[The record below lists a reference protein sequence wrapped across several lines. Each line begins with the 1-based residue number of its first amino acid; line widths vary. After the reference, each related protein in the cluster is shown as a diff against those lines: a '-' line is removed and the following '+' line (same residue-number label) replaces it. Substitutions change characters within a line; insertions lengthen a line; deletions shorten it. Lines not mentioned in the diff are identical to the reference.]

1 MASKINP
8 WRTLPSLAVRTR
20 PSRPN
25 HSPISHIPAAMMTTT
40 TATTTTTTT
49 MPTTVM
55 TTAAAAARASVLLG
69 RRGFADDA
77 PSKPEETKPYVPR
90 PPEPFADNFMNAD
103 ALAALERA
111 AAGLDALELVAQG
124 LKYGM
129 PTPPTKNER
138 LQDRHHPVVHQVTR
152 MLMRDGKLSK
162 AQKHLSLILNYLRTT
177 PPPKVSPLR
186 PLLPGSPPP
195 SQLPLNP
202 LLYLTL
208 AIDSVA
214 PIVRVRSMKG
224 LAGGGN
230 ALDVPE
236 PISAR
241 SRRRQA
247 IIWILD
253 IVNKKRSTGS
263 GRKQFAARF
272 GQEIVAVVEGR
283 SAAWDRRQ
291 VVHKLGTAA
300 RANLAHPNVAGKR

>member
-8 WRTLPSLAVRTR
+8 WRSLRSLAVRTR
-20 PSRPN
+20 PSGP
-25 HSPISHIPAAMMTTT
+25 HHHHHHHHQHLPAA
-40 TATTTTTTT
+40 ATVRSAV
-49 MPTTVM
+49 P
-55 TTAAAAARASVLLG
+55 LG
-69 RRGFADDA
+69 RRGLADDTTIRPP
-77 PSKPEETKPYVPR
+77 PSDEGIPPPSDEGIPPPTEYVPR
-90 PPEPFADNFMNAD
+90 PIEPFADNFLNEEAI
-103 ALAALERA
+103 AALEEA
-111 AAGLDALELVAQG
+111 ASGQHALDLIAEG
-124 LKYGM
+124 LKFGM
-129 PTPPTKNER
+129 PTRPGKR
-138 LQDRHHPVVHQVTR
+138 DKLQDRYHPVIHQITR

-162 AQKHLSLILNYLRTT
+162 AQKHVSLILNYLRTS

-214 PIVRVRSMKG
+214 PVLRVRSLKG
-224 LAGGGN
+224 MAGGGS

-236 PISAR
+236 PMNAR
-241 SRRRQA
+241 ARRRQA
-247 IIWILD
+247 ITWILD

-272 GQEIVAVVEGR
+272 GQEVIAVVEGR

-291 VVHKLGTAA
+291 LIHKQGTAA
-300 RANLAHPNVAGKR
+300 RANLSSPKLAGAKRKL

>member
-8 WRTLPSLAVRTR
+8 WRSLCSLAIRPR
-20 PSRPN
+20 PSRP
-25 HSPISHIPAAMMTTT
+25 HHHHVPAATTR
-40 TATTTTTTT
+40 
-49 MPTTVM
+49 
-55 TTAAAAARASVLLG
+55 AAAPLG
-69 RRGFADDA
+69 RRGLVDDTSIR
-77 PSKPEETKPYVPR
+77 PPPNGGDVPPLYSSETTTPQPDEPR
-90 PPEPFADNFMNAD
+90 PIGPFADNFMNEA
-103 ALAALERA
+103 AIAALEQA
-111 AAGLDALELVAQG
+111 AAGQDTLDLIAEG
-124 LKYGM
+124 LKFGM
-129 PTPPTKNER
+129 PTPPTKNDQ

-162 AQKHLSLILNYLRTT
+162 AQKHVSLILNYLRTS

-214 PIVRVRSMKG
+214 PIVRVRSLKG
-224 LAGGGN
+224 MAGGGN
-230 ALDVPE
+230 ALEMPE
-236 PISAR
+236 PIDAR
-241 SRRRQA
+241 ARRRQA

-253 IVNKKRSTGS
+253 IVNKKRSVGS

-291 VVHKLGTAA
+291 ILHKLGTAA
-300 RANLAHPNVAGKR
+300 RANLAHPSLVGMKRKF